1 MNQNL
6 GLIGKKLGNT
16 QIFQED
22 GEVRR
27 VTAIEVGPCVV
38 IGKRTADKNGYTALQ
53 LGFGEAKEKLV
64 TKPVAGQTAKLNIK
78 APRVVREFRVK
89 PEVLDKYEVGQTI
102 NPADV
107 FAAGHFV
114 DVTGTSKGRGFTGV
128 MKRHNFRG
136 SKSVT
141 HGNHE
146 YKRHGGAIGTNM
158 TPGRVFKGLRMAG
171 QYGNETVTIQSLKV
185 VKVLPEQSIVLVE
198 GGVPGARNCFVTV
211 RHAAKKKPQSV

>member
-16 QIFQED
+16 QIFKED

-27 VTAIEVGPCVV
+27 VTVIEVGPCIV
-38 IGKRTADKNGYTALQ
+38 IGKRTVEKNGYSALQ
-53 LGFGEAKEKLV
+53 LGFGEKKEKQV
-64 TKPVAGQTAKLNIK
+64 RKPEAGQTAKLGVK
-78 APRVVREFRVK
+78 TPRVVREFRVK
-89 PEVLDKYEVGQTI
+89 PEVLEKYEIGQTI

-136 SKSVT
+136 SKSTT

-158 TPGRVFKGLRMAG
+158 TPGRTLPGLRMAG
-171 QYGNETVTIQSLKV
+171 QYGNERVTTQSLEV

-198 GGVPGARNCFVTV
+198 GGVPGPRNGFVTLRYAV
-211 RHAAKKKPQSV
+211 KKKPQSV